1 MCLAT
6 PVYYVPPVNTSYLW
20 IVKRNRASTR
30 KMQWTRYLNTLWIL
44 LYRSIR
50 TIIFCALIRSQ
61 TWHTSWFWK
70 KNYKA
75 RNLPKFLCSMV
86 REVEFFILRSH
97 KMERSLCEVTSL
109 VTFCSRLR
117 KEEVQAYWF
126 LKGKNR
132 TNLYS
137 KPIIWIF
144 WIR

>member
-1 MCLAT
+1 MNFALPINSHDYFLRFDSISNMT
-6 PVYYVPPVNTSYLW
+6 HL
-20 IVKRNRASTR
+20 
-30 KMQWTRYLNTLWIL
+30 LIL
-44 LYRSIR
+44 
-50 TIIFCALIRSQ
+50 
-61 TWHTSWFWK
+61 K

-75 RNLPKFLCSMV
+75 RNLPKFLRSKV

-97 KMERSLCEVTSL
+97 RMERSLCEVTSL

-137 KPIIWIF
+137 KPIIDMNILDTLMKYIICISIYNKIPLRLLF
-144 WIR
+144 M